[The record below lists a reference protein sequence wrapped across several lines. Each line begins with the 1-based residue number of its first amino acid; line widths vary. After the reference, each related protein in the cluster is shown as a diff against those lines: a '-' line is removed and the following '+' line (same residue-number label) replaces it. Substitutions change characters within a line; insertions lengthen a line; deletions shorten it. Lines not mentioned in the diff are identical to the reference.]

1 MKTDDQ
7 QLSSINATTNNW
19 NWIGYV
25 CQFGQ
30 TMMTEAIK
38 NKNHIITYN
47 FSNNCIIPW
56 PQVHDGWMDEWMARR
71 WKEPALVA
79 AIKVPTY
86 PVRIHLIQFR
96 CLLWR
101 QKVSLSPYLGN
112 IPFHSCDQ
120 PPKFDVHSATHTQLA
135 SQPACLPLCWET
147 CMHSVTSHV
156 CPHVVLGIHNCRLET
171 KADGIFGC
179 FNGWGRAGFWQWPF
193 WNMSTWRTEWL
204 YRTIM
209 NGPSVGTANNV
220 NNY

>member
-1 MKTDDQ
+1 MPQPAIGIELDMFVSSDKRWWPKQLKIKTI
-7 QLSSINATTNNW
+7 SSPIISQTTASSHDRK
-19 NWIGYV
+19 Y
-25 CQFGQ
+25 
-30 TMMTEAIK
+30 MM
-38 NKNHIITYN
+38 
-47 FSNNCIIPW
+47 
-56 PQVHDGWMDEWMARR
+56 DGWMDEWMARR

-101 QKVSLSPYLGN
+101 QKVSLSLSRKYS
-112 IPFHSCDQ
+112 IPFMWPAAKVRRALRHTHS
-120 PPKFDVHSATHTQLA
+120 L
-135 SQPACLPLCWET
+135 PACLPLCWET
-147 CMHSVTSHV
+147 CMHSITSHV

-179 FNGWGRAGFWQWPF
+179 FNGWARAGFRQWPF